1 MQRSFIFSSVKP
13 TLSHKPLTRST
24 AASMTEI
31 EDVDENDLTDQK
43 NEDHPILPS
52 IFDVQ
57 FVNFVK
63 SLEVNIRE
71 NIVDVYSRPTSD
83 VAVVPAELEQKGGE
97 SDKEYIKRLKAF
109 VETQCSEI
117 QKLLGR
123 NATLAEDLAKTGHS
137 QPELTEGSGSDR
149 VQVETLRRD
158 LLEAS
163 QRVEML
169 KVEKAKVES
178 EAIMYQNLAGKLES
192 DLKSL
197 SDAYNSLEQNN
208 ILLEKEVK
216 TLKSGGLST
225 SPDIEAIKAEAREE
239 AQKESEA
246 ELNDL
251 LVCLGQEQSKVEKLS
266 ARLYELGEDVDKLL
280 DGIGDDMGLP
290 EGDEDEED

>member
-13 TLSHKPLTRST
+13 AQSHKPLTRST
-24 AASMTEI
+24 TASMAEI

-43 NEDHPILPS
+43 NEDHPILTS
-52 IFDVQ
+52 VFDAQ

-63 SLEVNIRE
+63 GLEVNIRE
-71 NIVDVYSRPTSD
+71 KIVDVYSRPKSD

-123 NATLAEDLAKTGHS
+123 NATLAEDLARTGHS
-137 QPELTEGSGSDR
+137 HPELMAGSGSDR

-158 LLEAS
+158 LQEAS

-169 KVEKAKVES
+169 KAEKAKIES
-178 EAIMYQNLAGKLES
+178 EALMYQNLAGKLES

-197 SDAYNSLEQNN
+197 SDAYNSLEQTN
-208 ILLEKEVK
+208 IHLEKEAK
-216 TLKSGGLST
+216 TLKSGGTST

-266 ARLYELGEDVDKLL
+266 ARLSELGEDLDKLL
-280 DGIGDDMGLP
+280 EGIGDDMALP
-290 EGDEDEED
+290 EDEDEED